1 MFGDVITGLKN
12 QDALAQPLQGQLS
25 NKAYQPHQSPAD
37 LNMAKD
43 HGLAKKVYML
53 RVQDKNSE
61 EDNVKRCPCCDL
73 PVGGELI
80 PLCTDLKGLY
90 HLGSGYALYFR
101 FLKFAI
107 VILLLM
113 FLAGGIF
120 NVMTNKNNTTAC
132 IDTSNKSDY
141 CIPDFITKYSI
152 ANKRDDPN
160 NLHYQQYFN
169 LLTIIII
176 IVFFHYVRYELRRT
190 EIEVDDDTVTPADYT
205 SKVSGVPIDTT
216 DEELK
221 TWLESFSTVEKPI
234 KVVKIT
240 RSKNLL
246 DYMRITASIDDIVN
260 KRCKTDDQDKIMVF
274 NDQIKTAY
282 QDLKKLKNGHLEN
295 TKITF
300 VTFEKAYHNVDI
312 IDIFKRNK
320 SAHKKQLFHCFYP
333 MTANM
338 LKGSRVRV
346 SRAPEPSDIMWA
358 NLSYSKGTKH
368 LRRIYTYI
376 LTVLMVVGS
385 FVMIVAVS
393 FAQKAI
399 IKHLSENS
407 VLVQILAFMSSLVI
421 MIVNFYLGQFLRRL
435 AEYEKHGTY
444 TSFFKGIAE
453 KLAVAQLINTAFTTL
468 VAKVV
473 VTIFLT
479 DIGDESEL
487 SAFGFYSKG
496 GLIEGMFY
504 VFISNAYCTP
514 ILNIFD
520 FFYAMKLYS
529 RRKAEKDPYDRGLNQ
544 KAAHTLF
551 EGTQYDM
558 SYKYAMLMK
567 TILLTC
573 FFAPAIPI
581 ALIISVL
588 GLSAMYWVDKY
599 LLLRRAAL
607 PSALGGELTRS
618 MIEYIEWAGFM
629 YAAGNAFFY
638 YTLQDLSGNQATES
652 SPVIVWA
659 GVILSLINIYLPMGY
674 INKMLFEI
682 VDDVSE
688 EDVYDF
694 ARLGF
699 YTDYDIANPVTRK
712 QGQRDLKEAFDRH
725 QASVSPSKVT
735 KMMANKFQDRKKN
748 IRGETFMQILDGV
761 VADGDES
768 GELNLGVLNNVVQG
782 INHDDEI
789 AEQKARKPTMSLLQ
803 SAMISSHQA
812 PSNAQP
818 VTHPSAEP
826 TAQATNTKTVI
837 NPFTGLPSAQSTQPV
852 VSPFGTQQ
860 MNAQPITSPFGGQ
873 PMTSPFGGQPM
884 MSPFG
889 GQPIMSP
896 FGGQP
901 VMSPFGGQPIMS
913 PFGGQP
919 MTSPFGGQPMM
930 SPFGGQPIMSPFGGQ
945 PMMSPFGGPQQVMNP
960 FGGAQPGHNPLLLS
974 NGAQPITSS
983 FPIFNGAQPTS
994 SPYSI
999 FNNNQSQENQNSPN
1013 RSSHSSPDKDNENPS
1028 S

>member
-1 MFGDVITGLKN
+1 MFGDIITGLKN
-12 QDALAQPLQGQLS
+12 QDALAQPLQGQLA

-37 LNMAKD
+37 LSMAKD

-53 RVQDKNSE
+53 RNQDKNNE

-101 FLKFAI
+101 FVKFAI
-107 VILLLM
+107 VILLLT
-113 FLAGGIF
+113 FVAGGIF
-120 NVMTNKNNTTAC
+120 NVMTNKDNITAC
-132 IDTSNKSDY
+132 KDTSNKSDY

-152 ANKRDDPN
+152 ANKRDDPK
-160 NLHYQQYFN
+160 NLEYQQYFN

-221 TWLESFSTVEKPI
+221 TWLESFATVEKPI

-246 DYMRITASIDDIVN
+246 EYMRVTASIDEMVN
-260 KRCKTDDQDKIMVF
+260 KKCKTDDQDQIILLD
-274 NDQIKTAY
+274 DQIKAAY
-282 QDLKKLKNGHLEN
+282 KNLKKLKHESLEN

-300 VTFEKAYHNVDI
+300 VTFEKAHNNVDI
-312 IDIFKRNK
+312 IEIFKSNK
-320 SAHKKQLFHCFYP
+320 AAHKKQLFHCFYP
-333 MTANM
+333 MKANM
-338 LKGSRVRV
+338 LKESRIRV
-346 SRAPEPSDIMWA
+346 VRAPEPSDIMWA
-358 NLSYSKGTKH
+358 NLSYSKGTKS

-385 FVMIVAVS
+385 FAMIVGVS

-407 VLVQILAFMSSLVI
+407 KIVSVLAFLSSLLI
-421 MIVNFYLGQFLRRL
+421 MVVNFYLGQFLRRL

-453 KLAVAQLINTAFTTL
+453 KLAVAQLVNTAFTTL

-479 DIGDESEL
+479 DIGDENEL

-514 ILNIFD
+514 ILNILD
-520 FFYAMKLYS
+520 FFYAMKLYT
-529 RRKAEKDPYDRGLNQ
+529 RHKAEKDPHNRSLNQ

-581 ALIISVL
+581 ALLISVF

-638 YTLQDLSGNQATES
+638 YTLQDLNLDQATQS

-674 INKMLFEI
+674 INKKLFEI

-712 QGQRDLKEAFDRH
+712 QGLKDLKEAFERH
-725 QASVSPSKVT
+725 QASTSPTKLT
-735 KMMANKFQDRKKN
+735 KMMANKFQDRKKDV
-748 IRGETFMQILDGV
+748 RGETFLQILDGV
-761 VADGDES
+761 VADEGES
-768 GELNLGVLNNVVQG
+768 GELNLGVLNSVVQG
-782 INHDDEI
+782 INHEDEL
-789 AEQKARKPTMSLLQ
+789 AAQNARRPTMSLLQ
-803 SAMISSHQA
+803 SAMNSSKL

-818 VTHPSAEP
+818 VTNSSGEP
-826 TAQATNTKTVI
+826 AAQATNTNAVI
-837 NPFTGLPSAQSTQPV
+837 NPFTGLPNGQPTHAQPV
-852 VSPFGTQQ
+852 VSPFGTGHQ

-873 PMTSPFGGQPM
+873 PMMSPFGGQPM

-901 VMSPFGGQPIMS
+901 IMSPFGGQPIASPFGGQPIMSPFGGQPIMS

-919 MTSPFGGQPMM
+919 IM
-930 SPFGGQPIMSPFGGQ
+930 SPFGGQPITS
-945 PMMSPFGGPQQVMNP
+945 P

-983 FPIFNGAQPTS
+983 FPIFQGAQSTS
-994 SPYSI
+994 SPFSL
-999 FNNNQSQENQNSPN
+999 FNNGQPEENQNQNQSN
-1013 RSSHSSPDKDNENPS
+1013 QNNQNNQNSTNDGNQNSSS
-1028 S
+1028 